1 MDEPNRIERMVGEL
15 IGLRMLITAIVEEN
29 GGADRIRPQLLKALE
44 QFEVNSETPEAARR
58 IKACSENMLK
68 NFPSRMDDQIA
79 KG

>member
-1 MDEPNRIERMVGEL
+1 MEEPNRIERMVGEL

-29 GGADRIRPQLLKALE
+29 GGADRIRPQLLKVLE

-68 NFPSRMDDQIA
+68 NFPSRMDEQIA